1 MEEISATEAAEML
14 RDQPEQTILLDV
26 REELELEAAAVAD
39 ALHLPMGEI
48 PVRLAEI
55 DKSKTVICMCRSGGR
70 SAQVADFLARQGYT
84 RVYNLTGGI
93 NAWSDLVDN
102 SIAKY

>member
-14 RDQPEQTILLDV
+14 RDQSEQTILLDV

-48 PVRLAEI
+48 PARLAEI
-55 DKSKTVICMCRSGGR
+55 DKSKSVICMCRSGGR

-84 RVYNLTGGI
+84 RVFNLTGGI
-93 NAWSDLVDN
+93 HAWSDLVDN